1 MILKEG
7 EETFMSFDIAKK
19 STTGRARK
27 EGFPRAV
34 RAGMGALEAVAP
46 ALAERVAERL
56 FMTPPRH
63 PPPAGERA
71 VLEGAEPFALRA
83 AGTIVRGRTMGD
95 GPAVLLVHGWG
106 GRGGQLA
113 AFAPPLVTAGCSVVA
128 FDGPGHG
135 ESGGRTTN
143 LARLADAIGAVTR
156 RFGARA
162 AIGHSFGGASLA
174 LALHRGLALDAAVLI
189 GAPRTPRGF
198 FDPFCAALGLGEATR
213 DGVRR
218 RIERNVGIP
227 MDDLDVPGFAAA
239 IEVPALVVHDRG
251 DAEVPFEH
259 GAAIAAA
266 WTGARLLPT
275 EGLGHRRIL
284 RHPAVVDEVASF
296 VLGRL
301 TRCGCGRLA
310 VAAADGAPRCETCL
324 LDVHLAH
331 REERAPRSGLDE
343 AVDRILRGM
352 EGGL

>member
-1 MILKEG
+1 MALATAE
-7 EETFMSFDIAKK
+7 K
-19 STTGRARK
+19 STTGRAPKR
-27 EGFPRAV
+27 GIPFAL

-56 FMTPPRH
+56 FMTPPR
-63 PPPAGERA
+63 PPQPAGERA
-71 VLEGAEPFALRA
+71 ALEGAEPFALRA
-83 AGTIVRGRTMGD
+83 AGTTVRGRRLGE

-113 AFAPPLVTAGCSVVA
+113 AFAPPLVAAGCSVVA

-143 LARLADAIGAVTR
+143 LARLADAIGAVTS
-156 RFGARA
+156 RFGGRA

-198 FDPFCAALGLGEATR
+198 FDPFCAALGLADATR

-218 RIERNVGIP
+218 RIERNVGIR
-227 MDDLDVPGFAAA
+227 MDELDLPRLAPA
-239 IEVPALVVHDRG
+239 IAVPALVVHDRG

-266 WTGARLLPT
+266 WSGARLLPT
-275 EGLGHRRIL
+275 DGLGHRRIL
-284 RHPAVVDEVASF
+284 RHPAVVSEVASF
-296 VLGRL
+296 VVGRMA
-301 TRCGCGRLA
+301 RCGCGRLA
-310 VAAADGAPRCETCL
+310 SAIADGAPRCETCL
-324 LDVHLAH
+324 LAIHLSH
-331 REERAPRSGLDE
+331 PEERAPRSGFDDC
-343 AVDRILRGM
+343 VSRILGAVEIALPAPPAR
-352 EGGL
+352 

>member
-1 MILKEG
+1 MAFATAG
-7 EETFMSFDIAKK
+7 K
-19 STTGRARK
+19 STNGRAHK
-27 EGFPRAV
+27 EGFSRAL

-63 PPPAGERA
+63 PQPAAERA
-71 VLEGAEPFALRA
+71 ALEGGEPFALRA
-83 AGTIVRGRTMGD
+83 AGTTVRGRRLGE

-113 AFAPPLVTAGCSVVA
+113 AFAPPLVAAGCSVVA

-143 LARLADAIGAVTR
+143 LARLANTIGAVAR
-156 RFGARA
+156 RFGGRA
-162 AIGHSFGGASLA
+162 AIGHSFGGAALA
-174 LALHRGLALDAAVLI
+174 LALHRGLSLDAAVLV

-198 FDPFCAALGLGEATR
+198 FDPFCEALGLGDATR

-218 RIERNVGIP
+218 RVERNVGIP
-227 MDDLDVPGFAAA
+227 MDDLDLPRFAGAFA
-239 IEVPALVVHDRG
+239 VPALVVHDRA

-266 WTGARLLPT
+266 WPGAQLLST

-284 RHPAVVDEVASF
+284 RHPGVVSEVASF
-296 VLGRL
+296 VLGRME
-301 TRCGCGRLA
+301 RCGCGRLA
-310 VAAADGAPRCETCL
+310 SAYADGEPRCETCL
-324 LDVHLAH
+324 LAIHLSH
-331 REERAPRSGLDE
+331 PEERAWRPGLDDF
-343 AVDRILRGM
+343 VDRVLRGM
-352 EGGL
+352 ETAL